1 MGMSHNQGAP
11 SLSLAEE
18 IFAGNGEMASLIR
31 TTDWSKTPLGP
42 VESWPQSLRTAVSI
56 CLGSRHP
63 IVLWVGP
70 ERWMFY
76 NDGYRPML
84 GESKHPQFL
93 GRPGQEC
100 WAEIWDIIGP
110 MMDQVIETGRATW
123 SENLFLLMNRSG
135 YLEETYY
142 TFSYSPIRDEKGRP
156 SGIFNACTETTGR
169 VLGDRRMKTLR
180 DMAVEARTVTDAA
193 RLCAEILGRNPRDI
207 PFALVYLLDDQ
218 DEHMHLAAQVGL
230 EPGTPASPLTV
241 DVGEP
246 DDAGWPLAR
255 VAGRGLAEVVEDLAR
270 RFDCLPKEPWDEPA
284 HQAMLLPIARPGWD
298 RPAGVLVFGISPRRA
313 FDDDY
318 RGFFDLVAGHVATAV
333 SNARAYEEERK
344 RAEALAEIDRAKTA
358 FFSNVSHE
366 FRTPLTLILGPI
378 EDALGR
384 GALDGENLKAVH
396 RSALR
401 LLRLVNS
408 LLDFSRIEAG
418 RLQASLEPTDLPLLT
433 SGLAGS
439 FQSLVETAGLTLV
452 VDCPPLPAPVYVDR
466 SHWEKIVLNLVS
478 NAFKFTFEG
487 EIAVRLRA
495 RDRHVELSVSD
506 TGTGIPAHELSKV
519 FDRFHRVDG
528 ARGRSFEGTGIG
540 LALVSELVKAHGGTV
555 RVESAVGR
563 GSTFIVSIPFG
574 SDHLPKE
581 QLGLAKSAILGTP
594 SMHPAV
600 LEAGQWLR
608 SLDSEPPPVGVTDIA
623 PTDPGARER
632 RRVLV
637 ADDNAD
643 MREYLLRLL
652 KPHWEVEVVRDGH
665 AALTSAL
672 ACPPDLVLSD
682 VMMPRMDGVALLR
695 ALRADAR
702 TESVPVVLLSARAG
716 EEAVLEGL
724 DTGADDYLVKPF
736 SARELVTRV
745 RTHLAMAGVRRAAT
759 DAAKEV
765 AEMRANLLR
774 ASETRLRRLGEAGI
788 IGITVA
794 EDSGRIVEANDA
806 FLAMVGYSRDD
817 LEAGRVDWQQMTPP
831 EWRHATA
838 AIQERLEAREGHAL
852 ARNAPTAG
860 RVFAKPYE
868 KEYIR
873 KDGSRIPVLVGVAGL
888 DGSQNIAITLDLSE
902 RKVLEDQ
909 FRQAQK
915 MEAVGRLAG
924 GIAHDFNNVL
934 SVILSYAE
942 MIGGDLKPD
951 EPLRV
956 DIEEIRSAALRATD
970 LTMQLLAFSRQQ
982 VLEPKVLDLSQSVG
996 GMEKMLHRLL
1006 GADIELTML
1015 HASGLWNVKADP
1027 GQIEQILMNLAVNAR
1042 DAMPHGG
1049 KLTIETENVDLDDD
1063 YARAHHDVRP
1073 GPYVMLAVSD
1083 TGIGID
1089 KETQTRI
1096 FEPFF
1101 TTKEKGKGTGLGL
1114 ATVFGIVKQ
1123 SGGHIWVYSEPGKGA
1138 TFKVYFPRVSG
1149 AAVVRASQRPAP
1161 EPSRGSETI
1170 LLVEDDDQV
1179 RALARNIL
1187 RRNGYVVLVASN
1199 GGEAL
1204 LMCEQH
1210 GSKIH
1215 LLLTD
1220 VVLPLMS
1227 GRQLA
1232 ERLATMRP
1240 EMKVVF
1246 MSGYTDDA
1254 ILQHGVLDSGVAY
1267 LQKPLTP
1274 GSLTKKVR
1282 AVLGGGNGT

>member
-1 MGMSHNQGAP
+1 MGDKSHNRSGASFP
-11 SLSLAEE
+11 TAEQ

-31 TTDWSKTPLGP
+31 TTDWSKTALGP
-42 VESWPQSLRTAVSI
+42 IEAWPQSLRTAVSI

-63 IVLWVGP
+63 IVLWWGP

-93 GRPGQEC
+93 GRPGHEC
-100 WAEIWDIIGP
+100 WAEIWSIIGP
-110 MMDQVIETGRATW
+110 MMDQVIETGEATW
-123 SENLFLLMNRSG
+123 SENLFLLMVRFG

-142 TFSYSPIRDEKGRP
+142 TFSYSPIRDETGRP

-180 DMAVEARTVTDAA
+180 DMSVEARNVDEAA
-193 RLCAEILGRNPRDI
+193 RLCAEILGRSPRDI

-218 DEHMHLAAQVGL
+218 GKHMRLAAQAGL
-230 EPGTPASPLTV
+230 QPGTPASPLVV
-241 DVGEP
+241 DLPGETQ
-246 DDAGWPLAR
+246 DAAWPLRR
-255 VAGRGLAEVVEDLAR
+255 VAGQGLSEVVDDLAR
-270 RFDCLPKEPWDEPA
+270 RFDCLPTEPWDEPA
-284 HQAMLLPIARPGWD
+284 HQAMLLPIVRPGWHQ
-298 RPAGVLVFGISPRRA
+298 PAGVLVLGISPRRA

-344 RAEALAEIDRAKTA
+344 RAEGLAELDRAKTA

-366 FRTPLTLILGPI
+366 LRTPLTLILGPI
-378 EDALGR
+378 EDALGH

-418 RLQASLEPTDLPLLT
+418 RLQSSFELTDLPLLT
-433 SGLAGS
+433 GGLAWS
-439 FQSLVETAGLTLV
+439 FQSLVESAGMKLV
-452 VDCPPLPAPVYVDR
+452 VDCPPLAEPVYVDR
-466 SHWEKIVLNLVS
+466 AHWEKIVLNLVS
-478 NAFKFTFEG
+478 NAFKFTFDG
-487 EIAVRLRA
+487 EIAIRLRG
-495 RDRHVELSVSD
+495 RDGHAELSVSD
-506 TGTGIPAHELSKV
+506 TGTGIPAHELPKV
-519 FDRFHRVDG
+519 FDRFHRIEG

-555 RVESAVGR
+555 RVESIVGR
-563 GSTFIVSIPFG
+563 GSTFVVSIPFG
-574 SDHLPKE
+574 SEHLPKE
-581 QLGLAKSAILGTP
+581 RIAFAEDATLGAPRIP
-594 SMHPAV
+594 PAV
-600 LEAGQWLR
+600 FEAGEWLQ
-608 SLDSEPPPVGVTDIA
+608 SPDGEPHAVEVTDIV
-623 PTDPGARER
+623 PGEPAARGG

-637 ADDNAD
+637 AEDNAD
-643 MREYLLRLL
+643 MRTYLLQLL
-652 KPHWEVEVVRDGH
+652 KPHWNVEVVKDGQ
-665 AALTSAL
+665 AALASAL
-672 ACPPDLVLSD
+672 ARPPDLVLSD

-702 TESVPVVLLSARAG
+702 TESVPVVLLSARTG

-724 DTGADDYLVKPF
+724 ETGADDYLVKPF

-745 RTHLAMAGVRRAAT
+745 RTHLGMAGVRRAAAE
-759 DAAKEV
+759 AAQEL

-774 ASETRLRRLGEAGI
+774 ASETRLRRLAEAGI
-788 IGITVA
+788 IGIIVVD
-794 EDSGRIVEANDA
+794 ESGRIVEANDA
-806 FLAMVGYSRDD
+806 FLAMVGYSRND
-817 LEAGRVDWQQMTPP
+817 LEAGNVDSQNMTPP
-831 EWRHATA
+831 EWRHVSI
-838 AIQERLEAREGHAL
+838 AIREQVEAHGFARPRE
-852 ARNAPTAG
+852 T
-860 RVFAKPYE
+860 
-868 KEYIR
+868 EYLR
-873 KDGSRIPVLVGVAGL
+873 KDGGRVPVLLGVARL
-888 DGSQNIAITLDLSE
+888 DGSGHIAITLDLSE
-902 RKVLEDQ
+902 RKRIEEQ

-934 SVILSYAE
+934 SVILSCAE
-942 MIGGDLKPD
+942 MVGVDLKPD
-951 EPLRV
+951 DPILS
-956 DIEEIRSAALRATD
+956 DIDEIRTAALRAAD
-970 LTMQLLAFSRQQ
+970 LTKQLLAFSRQQ
-982 VLEPKVLDLSQSVG
+982 VLEGVVLDLSQSVA
-996 GMEKMLHRLL
+996 GMEKMLQRLL
-1006 GADIELTML
+1006 HADIELTTL
-1015 HASGLWNVKADP
+1015 PAVGLWNVKADP
-1027 GQIEQILMNLAVNAR
+1027 GQIDQILMNLAVNAR
-1042 DAMPHGG
+1042 DAMPRGG
-1049 KLTIETENVDLDDD
+1049 KLTIETANVDLDDD

-1073 GPYVMLAVSD
+1073 GPYAMLAVTD
-1083 TGIGID
+1083 TGSGID
-1089 KETQTRI
+1089 KETLTRI

-1123 SGGHIWVYSEPGKGA
+1123 SGGHIWVYSEPGKGT

-1149 AAVVRASQRPAP
+1149 SAELRPSQRPAP
-1161 EPSRGSETI
+1161 QLSRGTETI
-1170 LLVEDDDQV
+1170 LLVEDDNQL
-1179 RALARNIL
+1179 RTLARKIL
-1187 RRNGYVVLVASN
+1187 RRNGYVVLEASN
-1199 GGEAL
+1199 AGEAL

-1240 EMKVVF
+1240 AMKVVF

-1274 GSLTKKVR
+1274 ASLTRKVR
-1282 AVLGGGNGT
+1282 EVLGG